1 MMSFMY
7 IDVDVFSI
15 HHKII
20 HLQNM
25 ILASIYSISVIL
37 MILLYFCH
45 SSWFPIIHNLVEN
58 GIVVELGLRN
68 SFKSRIY
75 FLLKLIV

>member
-1 MMSFMY
+1 MDVSLLMMSFMY
-7 IDVDVFSI
+7 IYLDVDVFSI

-45 SSWFPIIHNLVEN
+45 SS
-58 GIVVELGLRN
+58 
-68 SFKSRIY
+68 
-75 FLLKLIV
+75 